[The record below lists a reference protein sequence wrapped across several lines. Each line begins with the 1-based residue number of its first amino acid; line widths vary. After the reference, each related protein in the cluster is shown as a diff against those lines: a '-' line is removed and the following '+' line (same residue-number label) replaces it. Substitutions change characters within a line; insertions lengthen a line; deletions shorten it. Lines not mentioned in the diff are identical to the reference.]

1 MLADLP
7 RRLLLSLALT
17 LLLEGAFARLC
28 RVRGRRNACLVLL
41 VNLLTNPPVAL
52 VGNLFPLWP
61 AHLALEAAAVLVEG
75 AVYAR
80 LAEGLRRPF
89 LFSLGANA
97 FSYLTGAALSALL
110 SALS

>member
-52 VGNLFPLWP
+52 VGNLFPFWP
-61 AHLALEAAAVLVEG
+61 VHLALEAAAVLVEG
-75 AVYAR
+75 AEFIQHIG
-80 LAEGLRRPF
+80 LAQAELPV
-89 LFSLGANA
+89 
-97 FSYLTGAALSALL
+97 ALL
-110 SALS
+110 AAEDGDGDVELV

>member
-52 VGNLFPLWP
+52 VGTLFPFWP
-61 AHLALEAAAVLVEG
+61 VHLALEAAAVLVEG
-75 AVYAR
+75 AIYASAPWPR
-80 LAEGLRRPF
+80 ACAVPCSFPWARTPF
-89 LFSLGANA
+89 P
-97 FSYLTGAALSALL
+97 T
-110 SALS
+110 